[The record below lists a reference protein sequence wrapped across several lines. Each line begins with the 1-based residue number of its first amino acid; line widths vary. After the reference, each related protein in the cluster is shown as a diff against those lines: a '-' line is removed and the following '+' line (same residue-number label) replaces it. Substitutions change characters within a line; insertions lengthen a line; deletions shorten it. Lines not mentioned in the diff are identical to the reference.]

1 VLRRF
6 CVRVVR
12 GAQHGDEELDL
23 DHLAGGGLDD
33 PRLLAGVVDEA
44 LLAGAMD
51 LAHREAPA
59 LEPPTV
65 DVAELGV
72 PVAVRMLLE
81 VFQMEQLE
89 VTPGLRRSACRA
101 AQSGMGAGGWAAS
114 AAHTPGR
121 AAPRR

>member
-81 VFQMEQLE
+81 VF
-89 VTPGLRRSACRA
+89 
-101 AQSGMGAGGWAAS
+101 
-114 AAHTPGR
+114 
-121 AAPRR
+121 